1 MIINNKTNNCI
12 FGTDVTKCSSY
23 SAESFKYI
31 ICTKHLEEIYG
42 LEVVPFHKSNETYR
56 QTIGPFLQ
64 PAYKTSFKPNT
75 VIIPDQ
81 TFFDK
86 SFDTLEK
93 VADDYKYTINNALL
107 MHIQNLV
114 SESKHSS
121 DPNSMRLHYHLIR
134 HMSEPDPTQ
143 IKDIKVNN
151 SDLLKTLKD
160 RLHRLRNIVDDP
172 VYKKIYENIDLLENG
187 VITEQ
192 KDIAEG
198 NETKVAAFSAF
209 YQFFMTNILHS
220 FHETRATDPI
230 MYAATI
236 PANMTY
242 KKGIGFVALME
253 ISNGDY
259 LVSLSQETG
268 TSHLYKSKVYEEQF
282 PTRDIS
288 HKTKM
293 ADGNHIHHT
302 VFSNCNY

>member
-1 MIINNKTNNCI
+1 MIINSKANNCI
-12 FGTDVTKCSSY
+12 FGTDATKCSSY

-42 LEVVPFHKSNETYR
+42 LEVVPCHKSNETYR

-93 VADDYKYTINNALL
+93 VADDYQYTINNTLL

-114 SESKHSS
+114 NESKHSS
-121 DPNSMRLHYHLIR
+121 DPNNIRLHYQLIR
-134 HMSEPDPTQ
+134 HMSVSDPTQ

-151 SDLLKTLKD
+151 GDMLKALKD

-172 VYKKIYENIDLLENG
+172 VYKKLYEKIDLVDNG
-187 VITEQ
+187 VLTVSGIQQTESNVS
-192 KDIAEG
+192 E
-198 NETKVAAFSAF
+198 FSAF

-220 FHETRATDPI
+220 FHQTQATDPI

-236 PANMTY
+236 PANMMY

-282 PTRDIS
+282 PTKDIT
-288 HKTKM
+288 HKIKM